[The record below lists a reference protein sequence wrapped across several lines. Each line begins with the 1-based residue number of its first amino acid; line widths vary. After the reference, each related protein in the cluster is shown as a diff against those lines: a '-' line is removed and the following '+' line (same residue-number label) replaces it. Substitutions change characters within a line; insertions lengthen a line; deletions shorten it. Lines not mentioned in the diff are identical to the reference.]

1 MEIPDT
7 MPQNAATPAI
17 PEPRRT
23 EYLRGLIVLLVIA
36 AVGLFIVKWN
46 PYYHRAQII
55 SVTHSMGRNM
65 LFIKELTT
73 PSPSISAAL
82 GYAGSYFKSVWQ
94 AWVLGLLLAAT
105 IETLLPRNWLARM
118 LGKASARTSLL
129 GGVLAL
135 PGMM

>member
-1 MEIPDT
+1 MSPT
-7 MPQNAATPAI
+7 SPTSVVLP
-17 PEPRRT
+17 PRRAASR
-23 EYLRGLIVLLVIA
+23 YRFLVVLTIA
-36 AVGLFIVKWN
+36 VVGLFIVKWY
-46 PYYHRAQII
+46 PYFYKAHRI
-55 SVTHSMGRNM
+55 SLTHSMGANV
-65 LFIKELTT
+65 LFFKGITA

-82 GYAGSYFKSVWQ
+82 GYAGSYFNAVWQ

-105 IETLLPRNWLARM
+105 IETVLPRNWLARL